1 MIGDWRLWCATE
13 FSTSFNT
20 VEHSIIHIKVG
31 AELQSQQITFVLM
44 TQRRQLKKACHLSIS
59 NEVAIQNKDQ
69 QMAYPVASGMPLLR
83 RHNIEH
89 HKCGL
94 GESRPMAR
102 TIPWHK
108 HPNEVAATR
117 ERENPDEDVGSKELH
132 AGRQSWKERPSARG
146 QSASSA
152 RWRRSSS
159 LFSRR
164 LSPAAAAGEY
174 VPVPACADIAW
185 CYAREPPPAAWAP
198 GLTTAG
204 AGLAAEPE
212 WFDGVCLLLPPVA
225 FARVFAMLGPKYG
238 PAFQLLHE
246 MRPKRCYIWASLLQ

>member
-1 MIGDWRLWCATE
+1 
-13 FSTSFNT
+13 
-20 VEHSIIHIKVG
+20 
-31 AELQSQQITFVLM
+31 
-44 TQRRQLKKACHLSIS
+44 
-59 NEVAIQNKDQ
+59 
-69 QMAYPVASGMPLLR
+69 MPLLR

-174 VPVPACADIAW
+174 VPVPACADIA
-185 CYAREPPPAAWAP
+185 
-198 GLTTAG
+198 
-204 AGLAAEPE
+204 
-212 WFDGVCLLLPPVA
+212 
-225 FARVFAMLGPKYG
+225 
-238 PAFQLLHE
+238 
-246 MRPKRCYIWASLLQ
+246 